1 MFRLLRHSSK
11 QIRTVREFS
20 SKLNRG
26 IAPIIFHIHFQRAV
40 LEYDIIQRRKILVG
54 KLRMADKV
62 LNRHS
67 VFCVQLIDIYPFIY
81 QYQCQFYCLFHN
93 VLRAR
98 KQNVEQRFRDVGF
111 DGFVCGCGTDIYCDG
126 AEILHVA
133 QTHETVMKLLLAARE
148 WDIDILFESRKEVAF
163 DLARPLRHPD
173 ARRQYEAFEER
184 GYEMPEHLENPN
196 FFCDK
201 FVLWFEHP
209 EQLAGFRTTSDR
221 YFECID
227 RGGNF
232 REFVPLGYSKATGL
246 NYVLD
251 YYRIDK
257 KDAYAFGDS
266 NNDRFQVSLAD
277 DKLNYMCVLNDDN
290 RLVGVR
296 LAVFID
302 PLDDAL
308 LLGSALLRGEFLE
321 VGICPWRDVPV
332 RVLAA

>member
-1 MFRLLRHSSK
+1 MW
-11 QIRTVREFS
+11 
-20 SKLNRG
+20 N
-26 IAPIIFHIHFQRAV
+26 
-40 LEYDIIQRRKILVG
+40 
-54 KLRMADKV
+54 
-62 LNRHS
+62 S
-67 VFCVQLIDIYPFIY
+67 VSVMW
-81 QYQCQFYCLFHN
+81 
-93 VLRAR
+93 V
-98 KQNVEQRFRDVGF
+98 F

-251 YYRIDK
+251 YYQIDK

-266 NNDRFQVSLAD
+266 NNDLPMLTALTNSVAMGNASPATLFDKVSYVTKCASEDGIPPCAGTFRFYLKSAVIPHEHHSHHDGCEKLGCRERQPHAIDAECCGKKQRAAD
-277 DKLNYMCVLNDDN
+277 NADKSSHN
-290 RLVGVR
+290 RCHKR
-296 LAVFID
+296 FPRTFCRA
-302 PLDDAL
+302 
-308 LLGSALLRGEFLE
+308 
-321 VGICPWRDVPV
+321 
-332 RVLAA
+332 